1 MAGLK
6 TDVKYSV
13 HISDITTYTTLNFNA
28 ELFDLEQTMHFNQR
42 EGPAP
47 N

>member
-1 MAGLK
+1 MFTTLI
-6 TDVKYSV
+6 DVNNST
-13 HISDITTYTTLNFNA
+13 HITTYTTLNFNT
-28 ELFDLEQTMHFNQR
+28 ELLDFEQTMHFNQR